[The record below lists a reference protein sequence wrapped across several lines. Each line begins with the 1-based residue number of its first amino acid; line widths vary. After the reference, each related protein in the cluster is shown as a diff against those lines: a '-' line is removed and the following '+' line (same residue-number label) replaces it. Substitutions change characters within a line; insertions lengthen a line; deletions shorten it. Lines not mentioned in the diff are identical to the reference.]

1 MKDQKSQGPLKL
13 GLVATDPL
21 RILGLQSILAE
32 TGIKGGPVE
41 IVPLSVPGALDSS
54 GVSLIL
60 IDSACT
66 SHIFELLAVF
76 RRARPHLRLIVL
88 GLEEDHEHIQRI
100 IGAGAKGYLAHTAK
114 ASEVRMAIE
123 VVEDGSA
130 WAPRKV
136 LANLVDLS
144 SAEERRAATE
154 EPSFTKREAQVL
166 KLLVDGHPN
175 RVIAEELGIDLATV
189 KKHVG
194 TLMLKVGVKNRITP
208 LRRGNE
214 TQVASG
220 VRVASRSGVEK
231 ASKIVDGCTLTPQ
244 LTTSAQRSTYLR
256 TVVRAGNIRHASTQQ
271 HRPGRGVVETASG
284 KPGTISTTPIFFSNR
299 VHRGPQDGVSSTP
312 GEADNLPC
320 LFSHLIY
327 CWK

>member
-130 WAPRKV
+130 W
-136 LANLVDLS
+136 
-144 SAEERRAATE
+144 RRGRCW
-154 EPSFTKREAQVL
+154 PISW
-166 KLLVDGHPN
+166 
-175 RVIAEELGIDLATV
+175 IC
-189 KKHVG
+189 
-194 TLMLKVGVKNRITP
+194 P
-208 LRRGNE
+208 LRRRGGRPPRS
-214 TQVASG
+214 QVS
-220 VRVASRSGVEK
+220 
-231 ASKIVDGCTLTPQ
+231 Q
-244 LTTSAQRSTYLR
+244 SA
-256 TVVRAGNIRHASTQQ
+256 
-271 HRPGRGVVETASG
+271 
-284 KPGTISTTPIFFSNR
+284 KPR
-299 VHRGPQDGVSSTP
+299 
-312 GEADNLPC
+312 C
-320 LFSHLIY
+320 
-327 CWK
+327 